1 MKKAALRV
9 VLLGAGLAGLAMAG
23 MAQTDSKVAGHWE
36 GKIQMPKRDLG
47 ITVDLGKN
55 PTGAWIGSMSVA
67 GSSAKDVPLDD
78 IAVEDTNVRFT
89 SNLPESVFFE
99 GHPSADS
106 ASLSGTASTAAGGV
120 PFQLTRTGE
129 ANVKV
134 PPPSTVL
141 SREFAGSWEGS
152 HEVNGKARRVG
163 LKLWTAANGAA
174 AATLT
179 AGEQGEVVISVTT
192 VTIQGKDLRL
202 EARAVSGTYHGTLS
216 AEGEIAGEWSE
227 ETEHFPLTFKR
238 VSIDTKQP

>member
-9 VLLGAGLAGLAMAG
+9 VLLGVGLAGLAMAG
-23 MAQTDSKVAGHWE
+23 MAQTESKVAGHWE
-36 GKIQMPKRDLG
+36 GKIQMPKGDLG
-47 ITVDLGKN
+47 IMVDLGKN
-55 PTGAWIGSMSVA
+55 PKGAWIGSMSVA

-78 IAVEDTNVRFT
+78 IAVNDATVRFT
-89 SNLPESVFFE
+89 SNLPDQVFFE
-99 GHPSADS
+99 GSAS
-106 ASLSGTASTAAGGV
+106 AGSGSLSGTASTAAGGV

-134 PPPSTVL
+134 PAPSSAL
-141 SREFAGSWEGS
+141 SKEFAGSWEGS

-174 AATLT
+174 TAALT
-179 AGEQGEVVISVTT
+179 AGEQGAVVIPVTT

-216 AEGEIAGEWSE
+216 ADGEIVGEWSE

-238 VSIDTKQP
+238 VSTDTKQP

>member
-1 MKKAALRV
+1 MKKVALRLL
-9 VLLGAGLAGLAMAG
+9 LLGAGVAGLAMVG
-23 MAQTDSKVAGHWE
+23 IAQTDSKVAGHWE
-36 GKIQMPKRDLG
+36 GRIQMPKGDLG

-55 PTGAWIGSMSVA
+55 PKGAWIGSVSVA

-78 IAVEDTNVRFT
+78 ITVEDTTVRFT
-89 SNLPESVFFE
+89 SNLPEQVFFE
-99 GHPSADS
+99 GLTAAGSD
-106 ASLSGTASTAAGGV
+106 SLSGTASTAAGGA

-134 PPPSTVL
+134 PPPSSVL

-179 AGEQGEVVISVTT
+179 AGEPGGLEIPLTT

-216 AEGEIAGEWSE
+216 AGDEIIGEWSE

-238 VSIDTKQP
+238 VSTDTKQP